1 MKMKKI
7 FPILLSLILLVSCGN
22 VPVRD
27 VQAFIDETKAEVCP
41 DRRVNIFD
49 IDYKQNGKVVTLEGE
64 MNSANGLKSMVTAL
78 KEEGYTVANKVRL
91 LPDKELRG
99 KTYGVVNRSV
109 ANIRVEPSA
118 RSEMATQ
125 AVLGVPLRVYKKH
138 DKGDYYV
145 QTPDGYL
152 GWIEGRAF
160 TAMTPSEFKNWRKSE
175 KIIFLADAGYV
186 YSKPSTK
193 SQIVSDITAKS
204 FLRELWRQGDFTK
217 VVFPDF
223 REGYV
228 KTVQCM
234 NFYEWLGNVKISP
247 KSVVELAHTYMG
259 RPYLW
264 GGTSTKMLDCSGFV
278 RTVMFLHGI
287 YLPRD
292 ASQQALVGKTVAEG
306 NQELDKLKPG
316 NLLFFGNYRDD
327 GSERITHV
335 GIYIG
340 DGKFIH
346 EDGDVNILSFNP
358 EDENYSEYR
367 YKMFIRAKDVI
378 NHIGEYGVQL
388 IKDNPM
394 FK

>member
-1 MKMKKI
+1 MKKI
-7 FPILLSLILLVSCGN
+7 FPILLSIILLVSCGN
-22 VPVRD
+22 VPVKT
-27 VQAFIDETKAEVCP
+27 VQSFIDETKAEVCP

-49 IDYKQNGKVVTLEGE
+49 VEYKQNGKVVTLEGE
-64 MNSANGLKSMVTAL
+64 MNSAKGLSSMVTAL
-78 KEEGYTVANKVRL
+78 EEEGYTVANKVRI
-91 LPDKELRG
+91 LPDKELQG

-138 DKGDYYV
+138 GRGNYYV

-152 GWIEGRAF
+152 GWIEGGAF
-160 TAMTPSEFKNWRKSE
+160 TAMTPSEFKHWRKSE
-175 KIIFLADAGYV
+175 KIIYLADAGYV
-186 YSKPSTK
+186 YSKPSSK
-193 SQIVSDITAKS
+193 SQIISDITAKS
-204 FLRELWRQGDFTK
+204 FLRELWREGDFTK
-217 VVFPDF
+217 VLFPDG

-228 KTVQCM
+228 KTADCK

-247 KSVVELAHTYMG
+247 SSVLDLAHTFMG

-278 RTVMFLHGI
+278 RTVMFMHGI

-306 NQELDKLKPG
+306 NKELDKLKPG
-316 NLLFFGNYRDD
+316 DLLFFGNYRED

-346 EDGDVNILSFNP
+346 EAGDVNILSFNP
-358 EDENYSEYR
+358 EDKNYSEYR
-367 YKMFIRAKDVI
+367 YNMFIRAQDVI
-378 NHIGEYGVQL
+378 NHAGEYGVQL